1 MIIQQLLDDVLHG
14 TLWDDDLEGTAT
26 GLSKEE
32 ESSVHDIKKDV
43 IEMAQDTDRENGPI
57 GLPFSI
63 LLFMNCNLS
72 S

>member
-32 ESSVHDIKKDV
+32 ESGVHDIVRAD
-43 IEMAQDTDRENGPI
+43 
-57 GLPFSI
+57 
-63 LLFMNCNLS
+63 LS
-72 S
+72 